1 MKHVILII
9 ILAFS
14 FQMCA
19 NRTNPS
25 KIEVKLCPDSESI
38 LAKYKNSIAAESIDI
53 NYKDSSLIDDTI
65 NSVHVLLFNPSNL
78 PESAIDSVSFALA
91 KDLFGCLIN
100 KDDFGRIDIDCI
112 FEKAYFSNPY
122 SNIVRSY
129 NYKEL
134 E

>member
-1 MKHVILII
+1 MKQVILVI

-14 FQMCA
+14 FQMCS
-19 NRTNPS
+19 NKGNEN
-25 KIEVKLCPDSESI
+25 KLEVKLCPDSDSI

-53 NYKDSSLIDDTI
+53 NHKDSSLIDDTI

-78 PESAIDSVSFALA
+78 PESAIDTVSLALA
-91 KDLFGCLIN
+91 KELFGCLIN
-100 KDDFGRIDIDCI
+100 KEDFERIDIDFV